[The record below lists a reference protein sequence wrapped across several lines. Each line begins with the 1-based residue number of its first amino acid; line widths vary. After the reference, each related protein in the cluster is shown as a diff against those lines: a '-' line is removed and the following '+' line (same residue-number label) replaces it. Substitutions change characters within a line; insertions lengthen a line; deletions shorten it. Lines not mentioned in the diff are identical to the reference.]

1 MMVIKIHFQATVIR
15 SSPIQERENT
25 LNLSA
30 HALPPSYRSLMTT
43 DDSRILDF
51 YVDDF
56 DVDTDGKRF
65 IWQGICKFPFIDE
78 ERLLDST
85 KMIKKELTWRINIK
99 IVGGRLIASTLVQER
114 SHLSNG
120 SMDDHNRGS
129 GQMMDGTQINIDV
142 TALGAIIALGLM
154 YLKDSSIR
162 RLDSGLDTQSSL
174 EWHQRIHP
182 SEDYFEKLTGGHM
195 EVEKLIVATTAAAG
209 HLEVEKLIVA

>member
-1 MMVIKIHFQATVIR
+1 MLTASASSSSLPQNSR
-15 SSPIQERENT
+15 SFALSKKVS
-25 LNLSA
+25 SA

-85 KMIKKELTWRINIK
+85 KMIKKELT
-99 IVGGRLIASTLVQER
+99 ER

-154 YLKDSSIR
+154 YLKVT
-162 RLDSGLDTQSSL
+162 LWQEG
-174 EWHQRIHP
+174 
-182 SEDYFEKLTGGHM
+182 
-195 EVEKLIVATTAAAG
+195 
-209 HLEVEKLIVA
+209 

>member
-1 MMVIKIHFQATVIR
+1 MMVIRTHFQATVIR

-51 YVDDF
+51 HVD
-56 DVDTDGKRF
+56 
-65 IWQGICKFPFIDE
+65 
-78 ERLLDST
+78 
-85 KMIKKELTWRINIK
+85 
-99 IVGGRLIASTLVQER
+99 GGRLIASTLVQER

-142 TALGAIIALGLM
+142 TALGL
-154 YLKDSSIR
+154 
-162 RLDSGLDTQSSL
+162 
-174 EWHQRIHP
+174 
-182 SEDYFEKLTGGHM
+182 
-195 EVEKLIVATTAAAG
+195 
-209 HLEVEKLIVA
+209 

>member
-1 MMVIKIHFQATVIR
+1 
-15 SSPIQERENT
+15 
-25 LNLSA
+25 
-30 HALPPSYRSLMTT
+30 MTT

-51 YVDDF
+51 CVDDF

-85 KMIKKELTWRINIK
+85 KMIKKELT
-99 IVGGRLIASTLVQER
+99 ER

-154 YLKDSSIR
+154 YLKVT
-162 RLDSGLDTQSSL
+162 LWQEG
-174 EWHQRIHP
+174 
-182 SEDYFEKLTGGHM
+182 
-195 EVEKLIVATTAAAG
+195 
-209 HLEVEKLIVA
+209 

>member
-1 MMVIKIHFQATVIR
+1 MLTASASSSSLPQNSR
-15 SSPIQERENT
+15 SFALSKKVS
-25 LNLSA
+25 SA

-56 DVDTDGKRF
+56 NVDIDGKRF

-85 KMIKKELTWRINIK
+85 KMIKKELT
-99 IVGGRLIASTLVQER
+99 ER

-142 TALGAIIALGLM
+142 TAVGAIIALGLM

-195 EVEKLIVATTAAAG
+195 EVEKLTVATTAAAG

>member
-1 MMVIKIHFQATVIR
+1 MMVIRTHFQATVIR

-85 KMIKKELTWRINIK
+85 KMIKKELT
-99 IVGGRLIASTLVQER
+99 ER

-154 YLKDSSIR
+154 YLKVT
-162 RLDSGLDTQSSL
+162 LWQEG
-174 EWHQRIHP
+174 
-182 SEDYFEKLTGGHM
+182 
-195 EVEKLIVATTAAAG
+195 
-209 HLEVEKLIVA
+209 

>member
-1 MMVIKIHFQATVIR
+1 MMVIRTHFQATVIR

-65 IWQGICKFPFIDE
+65 IWQGICKFPFINE
-78 ERLLDST
+78 ECLLDST
-85 KMIKKELTWRINIK
+85 KMIKKELT
-99 IVGGRLIASTLVQER
+99 ER

-142 TALGAIIALGLM
+142 TAVGAIIALGLM
-154 YLKDSSIR
+154 YLKASSIR

-195 EVEKLIVATTAAAG
+195 EVEKLTVATTAAAG

>member
-1 MMVIKIHFQATVIR
+1 MMVIRTHFQATVIR

-30 HALPPSYRSLMTT
+30 HPLPHSYQSLMIT

-56 DVDTDGKRF
+56 DVDIDGKRF
-65 IWQGICKFPFIDE
+65 IWVSASF
-78 ERLLDST
+78 LLLMKSAFLLQQ
-85 KMIKKELTWRINIK
+85 KMIKKELTIL
-99 IVGGRLIASTLVQER
+99 GGRLIGSTLV
-114 SHLSNG
+114 
-120 SMDDHNRGS
+120 
-129 GQMMDGTQINIDV
+129 QINIDV

-162 RLDSGLDTQSSL
+162 RLDSGSDTQSSL

-182 SEDYFEKLTGGHM
+182 SE
-195 EVEKLIVATTAAAG
+195 VEKQTVA
-209 HLEVEKLIVA
+209 